1 MSTRESEPSQKG
13 RSVRFPLS
21 EVSEPL
27 QSFCVMHTP
36 VNSKELQRAEALGLS
51 SQQEAKDNWT
61 SVPCFCSTQI
71 KDLGKSFLKLQGI
84 YLYFT

>member
-1 MSTRESEPSQKG
+1 
-13 RSVRFPLS
+13 
-21 EVSEPL
+21 
-27 QSFCVMHTP
+27 MHTP

-51 SQQEAKDNWT
+51 SEQEAKANWT
-61 SVPCFCSTQI
+61 SVPRFCSTQI